1 MIQKEVTAQVPE
13 KKNAD
18 GEVVQAALGPV
29 TVIVDFPESLE
40 EALGWCTEEAMLT
53 NAFANYKVSPVQAMI
68 RTALKAGKSEDQI
81 QEEAEKL
88 VMGVAR
94 QGGGK
99 VDVQAA
105 YIARFRSA
113 TPEQQAEML
122 AQLRENAAQG

>member
-29 TVIVDFPESLE
+29 TVIVDFPESFE